1 MKKMQRNSK
10 QGYGEALHK
19 QIKQLQKYLQR
30 DNGGMCDVRM
40 RDEIVNRRC

>member
-1 MKKMQRNSK
+1 MVRHYIVK
-10 QGYGEALHK
+10 H
-19 QIKQLQKYLQR
+19 LQKYLER